1 MSDRDRDIEE
11 ELRLRLLEIT
21 EDPTFQGPRR
31 KDHNSVIGGM
41 IVADAGEQ
49 RHERDVPGKGT
60 IH

>member
-1 MSDRDRDIEE
+1 MSDRDKDIEG

-31 KDHNSVIGGM
+31 KDHNSLIGGM
-41 IVADAGEQ
+41 IVVDAGEQ
-49 RHERDVPGKGT
+49 HHESEVPGRGT